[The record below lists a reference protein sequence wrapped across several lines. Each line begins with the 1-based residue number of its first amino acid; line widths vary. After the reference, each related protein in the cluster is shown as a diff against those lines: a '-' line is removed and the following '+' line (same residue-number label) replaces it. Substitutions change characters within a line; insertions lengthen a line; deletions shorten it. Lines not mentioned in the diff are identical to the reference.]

1 MATAST
7 SEQAQGVAT
16 DAAAPFETPFLE
28 VYGGPIRSDHLAAA
42 EPGPAETPFL
52 TEYLVGDEVVGGA
65 SEGFREL
72 LAELRDSE
80 FDEALAGLVD
90 EADARAQLLGL
101 DEAGADPARVERA
114 LHHWLEPLRMEAE
127 SLLDQMG
134 DALAAHDAQTL
145 TDEEVDRLLE
155 GLEPGESA
163 EGPVFEDFLKK
174 LWKKAKSAVKGAAR
188 LAKKGIA
195 AVGRFLPIGI
205 ILKRLRGL
213 VRPLL
218 TRVLKI
224 AMNRLPPALRPAAAQ
239 LARRFL
245 GVRELEAMESAEA
258 LPAAESPAAVD
269 LRSLQL
275 DFDAEIASLL
285 LAPEEPELES
295 LVAEANLHAERLD
308 DGSLAELDEA
318 REDFVN
324 GLAGLE
330 QGEDP
335 TPLVE
340 QFLPAILPALR
351 IGIGVIGRP
360 KVVNFLAKFLGR
372 LIAPYVGPQ
381 LTQPLSRA
389 IVDAGLRL
397 MTLEAGEEEQEAA
410 DPRVAAEAFAALV
423 EDTVS
428 RVAELDEDELEDE
441 GIVEE
446 VAFESFHR
454 AARGQFPASVLRGG
468 GRASGGRVRGV
479 WVGMPRRGRR
489 RYRKYSRVLD
499 VTISPEAAALVQTR
513 GGRTLAMFLRD
524 RLGRTGPVQA
534 RLHLYQA
541 IPGTRLGR
549 IARAERA
556 VPGLGPAATAAHTE
570 LHPLT
575 REAAGAL
582 LGEPELGAEVSEAFL
597 DELAPA
603 AVGQRFYY
611 LEVAGGRP
619 AATMPGGATA
629 TAGAGR
635 PRLSTTTATID
646 ARSNEL
652 RVAVYLSEAQ
662 AQDIAA
668 RLRRKEPLGA
678 LLSALLPVYAGGL
691 RSLASAAGRHRLRII
706 GETEVAAAEQQF
718 ILPGLPNPAEAVG
731 ALLTR
736 WTRRALASQLL
747 AQRDALLTAA
757 AGPHDGVTLV
767 VRLLQPP
774 GLSTIARLARGR
786 LSAGLRDLGSWGG
799 LLRSRPATAK
809 LEIVPGYR
817 RA

>member
-1 MATAST
+1 MADASR
-7 SEQAQGVAT
+7 SEQAEGVVAYAPT
-16 DAAAPFETPFLE
+16 PFETPFLE
-28 VYGGPIRSDHLAAA
+28 VYGGPVQSDHLAPA

-52 TEYLVGDEVVGGA
+52 TEYLVGDEVIGGV

-80 FDEALAGLVD
+80 FDEALLGLVD

-101 DEAGADPARVERA
+101 DEADADPARVERA

-127 SLLDQMG
+127 ALLDQMG
-134 DALAAHDAQTL
+134 DALAARDAQTL

-163 EGPVFEDFLKK
+163 GGPVFEDFLTK
-174 LWKKAKSAVKGAAR
+174 LWDKAKSAVKGAVR

-195 AVGRFLPIGI
+195 AVGKILPIGI
-205 ILKRLRGL
+205 ILKRLKPL

-245 GVRELEAMESAEA
+245 GVRELEALESDEA
-258 LPAAESPAAVD
+258 VPAAESAAAADV
-269 LRSLQL
+269 RSLQL
-275 DFDAEIASLL
+275 DFDAEITSLL
-285 LAPEEPELES
+285 LVPEEPELES
-295 LVAEANLHAERLD
+295 LVAEASLRAERLD
-308 DGSLAELDEA
+308 DGSLAELDRA

-351 IGIGVIGRP
+351 VGINVIGRP

-372 LIAPYVGPQ
+372 LIAPYVGAQ

-397 MTLEAGEEEQEAA
+397 MTLEAGENEQAAA

-446 VAFESFHR
+446 VAFEGFHR
-454 AARGQFPASVLRGG
+454 AARGQFPASVLRGARAG
-468 GRASGGRVRGV
+468 GGQARGV

-499 VTISPEAAALVQTR
+499 ATISPEAAALVRTR

-541 IPGTRLGR
+541 VPGTRLGR

-582 LGEPELGAEVSEAFL
+582 LGEPELGADVSEAFL

-619 AATMPGGATA
+619 AAMAADEPTA

-635 PRLSTTTATID
+635 PRLSTTTAAID
-646 ARSNEL
+646 VRRNEL

-662 AQDIAA
+662 TQDIAA
-668 RLRRKEPLGA
+668 RLRRNEPLGG
-678 LLSALLPVYAGGL
+678 LLTALLPVYAGGL

-706 GETEVAAAEQQF
+706 GETEAAVAEQQF
-718 ILPGLPNPAEAVG
+718 VLPGLPNPSDAVG
-731 ALLTR
+731 TLLTR

-747 AQRDALLTAA
+747 GERNALLAA
-757 AGPHDGVTLV
+757 AAEPQDGVTLI
-767 VRLLQPP
+767 VRIIQPP
-774 GLSTIARLARGR
+774 GLSTIARLVRGR
-786 LSAGLRDLGSWGG
+786 FSAGLRDLGSWGG